1 MKKSYE
7 LDHEVEFQFLSEN
20 SEGPEK
26 VSKKFYEK
34 VNRKRPRDNLR
45 NTCFFHEKEVLTKIN
60 T

>member
-34 VNRKRPRDNLR
+34 VNRRRPRN
-45 NTCFFHEKEVLTKIN
+45 NEKHVFHIANPRGVIFLS
-60 T
+60 